1 MKDYVVKAL
10 DRFVDITEG
19 FNTPLK
25 FYETDGDSVRAE
37 CNLRVLMVSF
47 EGKKADETVQKLRT
61 AGFSEVI
68 IRETKPMVDIE

>member
-10 DRFVDITEG
+10 ERFVDITEG

-25 FYETDGDSVRAE
+25 FYETDGESVRAE

-47 EGKKADETVQKLRT
+47 EAKRTDEMVQTLRT
-61 AGFSEVI
+61 AGFSEVV